1 MITLYQLAE
10 QCAQI
15 LNANANR
22 LDGFIENTSFD
33 FVIHVNEGEFKRAS
47 RTLAPTTVAEANH
60 VTYHINALMK
70 ALSSDFDGDY
80 KELKEDGA
88 LGDTDLSSMIS
99 ASMATS
105 IEFLVPFPSITKQVQ
120 EGKECITYVFGE
132 VVYNLIA
139 QTLQQG
145 WSANL
150 TDEND
155 VNYLVGTRFTIP
167 SANMKDIRAVAGES
181 LSFTVYGDHFFV
193 INGVNSNEIELSISY
208 SGGGAI
214 YERIHTTRIGIA
226 RKTVSEPNF
235 FAPVGELSAPPSA
248 KNIPTGTQ
256 LTITFDTIMRVG
268 VADDYFTRYCVLG
281 KYTSNGNDSINVK
294 LKLPVNTDDKY
305 VEGVYKMIPSEI
317 GINGELGTFASM
329 HVSLIEVI

>member
-193 INGVNSNEIELSISY
+193 NEGVNSNRIKLYISTSTSTYELFN
-208 SGGGAI
+208 
-214 YERIHTTRIGIA
+214 TTRIGIA
-226 RKTVSEPNF
+226 RKTVSDPNLF
-235 FAPVGELSAPPSA
+235 TATSDKYNTLPVA
-248 KNIPTGTQ
+248 KNAPIGTQ
-256 LTITFDTIMRVG
+256 LTITFDAIMRLSS
-268 VADDYFTRYCVLG
+268 AQDFFTNFALSGIYVSQSYL
-281 KYTSNGNDSINVK
+281 NVK
-294 LKLPVNTDDKY
+294 LELPVT
-305 VEGVYKMIPSEI
+305 EGEEQKTTQTYTMIPSEI